1 MPDNRDHHCHIVHFD
16 DNPRDLE
23 LMQLAFDAADV
34 AKIAYSGITVPAEG
48 VKQPAEDFKF
58 RPSIILLDLNM
69 PEMNGLEIL
78 AQWRNDP
85 GMKKTS
91 VIVLTTSSNPTEHKQ
106 CLALGATAILSKPLS
121 FAKLV
126 EVAKAIL
133 SYC

>member
-1 MPDNRDHHCHIVHFD
+1 MPGNRDHHYHIVHFD
-16 DNPRDLE
+16 DNPRNLE
-23 LMQLAFDAADV
+23 LMQLAFEATDI
-34 AKIAYSGITVPAEG
+34 AKIAYSGITDPAEG
-48 VKQPAEDFKF
+48 VKQLAENIKF

-69 PEMNGLEIL
+69 PAMNGLEIL
-78 AQWRNDP
+78 TQWRNDP

-106 CLALGATAILSKPLS
+106 CLALGATAILSKPMS
-121 FAKLV
+121 FAELV